1 MSSGQEIQRQ
11 IIRFVHGA
19 APSLPPAV
27 SRALGLPA
35 MESGD
40 GGAGGEGPHGSGE
53 ELAEELAEV
62 LTGEAVGLLDEVLT
76 HPAASRDVAFRLLA
90 ADALL
95 TWSCEA
101 AADGRDPGEI
111 LGSLAKRLAARET

>member
-1 MSSGQEIQRQ
+1 MNNGREMAPRLVQ
-11 IIRFVHGA
+11 FVHEVS
-19 APSLPPAV
+19 PSLPPAV
-27 SRALGLPA
+27 RGALGLPTLA
-35 MESGD
+35 SAPGLGSAD
-40 GGAGGEGPHGSGE
+40 LPHRS
-53 ELAEELAEV
+53 AEELAEA
-62 LTGEAVGLLDEVLT
+62 LTEEAVRLLDGVLA
-76 HPAASRDVAFRLLA
+76 HPGAGRDVAFRLLA